1 MSLTPLIP
9 ISKIAETLGFS
20 SAEIEPYGHSIAK
33 LPIPPADGPIKG
45 KLVLVT
51 ATSPNKAGVG
61 KTTITTSLAMG
72 LNHLGQEAVAALREP
87 SLGPCFGMKG
97 GATGG
102 GMAQVLPMDA
112 INLHFTGDFHAITS
126 AHNMLMALLENHQQ
140 HQQGQDAQLKRMLW
154 NRVLD
159 VNDRTLRQ
167 IITGLGQGNGTVRE
181 TGFDITPASELMAV
195 LCLAS
200 DHADLEARIGR
211 IVLGETLSGQ
221 LLRTSDLGVS
231 GAITALLSKALHPNL
246 VQTTECTPALV
257 HGGPFANI
265 AHGCNS
271 LIATRLGL
279 QRSDWV
285 VTEAGFGSDLGAEKF
300 FNIKCRTGGFQPVVT
315 VLATAAR
322 SLKAHGG
329 VEEKE
334 LHLPNTAAVEKG
346 LVNLRRH
353 AENLQGFGQTVV
365 VAFNVFSDDGAG
377 EQELVAEWCRTH
389 NLPFAPCRGFTHGG
403 EGAADLAREVLR
415 AAEHNPSGPLQYTY
429 SLQQPVQ
436 EKLHAVVQKVY
447 GGASAVLSPQ
457 AQSDL
462 KAIVANGGG
471 ELPVCIAKT
480 PYAFSHRPG
489 DPSTVAGFDL
499 PIQRLI
505 LNAGAGFVVALAG
518 EIMRMP
524 GLPKSPQALH
534 ISYQNG
540 AVVGISG

>member
-1 MSLTPLIP
+1 M
-9 ISKIAETLGFS
+9 GFS
-20 SAEIEPYGHSIAK
+20 AGEIEPFGHHIAK
-33 LPIPPADGPIKG
+33 LPLPPADGPLKG
-45 KLVLVT
+45 NLVLVT

-72 LNHLGQEAVAALREP
+72 LNHLGHEAAAALREP

-140 HQQGQDAQLKRMLW
+140 HQQGQPLQLKRTFW

-159 VNDRTLRQ
+159 VNDRTLREV
-167 IITGLGQGNGTVRE
+167 ITGMGSGNGILRE

-211 IVLGETLSGQ
+211 IVLGETVTGQ
-221 LLRTSDLGVS
+221 RLRVSDLGFS

-246 VQTTECTPALV
+246 VQTTEGTPALV

-279 QRSDWV
+279 QRCDWV

-300 FNIKCRTGGFQPVVT
+300 FNIKCRLGGFQPVVT

-329 VEEKE
+329 VEEKN
-334 LHLPNTAAVEKG
+334 LHLPNTAAVEQG

-353 AENLQGFGQTVV
+353 AENLQRFGQTVV

-377 EQELVAEWCRTH
+377 EQELVAQWCRSR
-389 NLPFAPCRGFTHGG
+389 NLPFAPCSGFTAGG
-403 EGAADLAREVLR
+403 EGAADLAREVVR
-415 AAEHNPSGPLQYTY
+415 AAEHNPSKPLQHTY
-429 SLQQPVQ
+429 ALQQPVQ
-436 EKLHAVVQKVY
+436 EKLDALVQKVY
-447 GGASAVLSPQ
+447 GGARAVLSPQ
-457 AQSDL
+457 AQTDL
-462 KAIVANGGG
+462 KAILAGGGG
-471 ELPVCIAKT
+471 EMPVCVAKT
-480 PYAFSHRPG
+480 PYAFSHQPG
-489 DPSTVAGFDL
+489 DSSTVEGFEL
-499 PIQRLI
+499 PIQRLL

-524 GLPKSPQALH
+524 GLPKNPQALH
-534 ISYQNG
+534 IAYQDG
-540 AVVGISG
+540 EVTGISG